1 MWTLCFL
8 PCGFF
13 FLSSSFVFPRLLSA
27 VADWMSTILRHM
39 VWPWWEFRMQ
49 AWNVL
54 HAARWKYR
62 TQKIAKNLP
71 SVHHCTTFSGYIFAA
86 KARIDNWKKVVKQQ
100 YLPHMSS
107 QYGELGPLAA
117 EISSVVFGHPCKF
130 QLVSHLGFVTAATSL
145 NGSQPNFA
153 RRLAVSWADTL
164 YIHFWELL
172 PLSGI
177 VPAAKITLR
186 PSLAFSYIGSI
197 TARHSSSGRQLNF
210 VAWYYGIF
218 TEGATY
224 IRLGGH
230 HVGHRPTF

>member
-153 RRLAVSWADTL
+153 R
-164 YIHFWELL
+164 
-172 PLSGI
+172 
-177 VPAAKITLR
+177 
-186 PSLAFSYIGSI
+186 SLALTWAGRLYTVSQKAVQNCFCQNFFKFAPVLIFLQKDGKEANIMWGALISTLPNSHHHTTVLSADVPNCY
-197 TARHSSSGRQLNF
+197 TVLSSRG
-210 VAWYYGIF
+210 VVI
-218 TEGATY
+218 
-224 IRLGGH
+224 
-230 HVGHRPTF
+230 